1 MELGKAKAKVATK
14 ARQVASQPGRRLTS
28 IDETA
33 SRSLSQSPRPRYR
46 SRSQFQFQFPIPIPN
61 PNHSPPLDVTCHFR
75 FQFATHCI
83 ESNRI
88 EFNSIENEIR
98 FVPFVHASSIHQLY
112 SHFPTKIWELRFP
125 LPHPRTYIPVP
136 TSRDSPCCVTLWPQ
150 ATPCSAIAARYAHPT
165 KCRYVTG
172 TVSTHRVTTDE
183 LAINRIFCEETQPAK
198 QGVYYRVSRHA
209 TNYVATTNIYLIY
222 LTQM

>member
-28 IDETA
+28 IDEIA

-46 SRSQFQFQFPIPIPN
+46 SRFQFQFQFPIPIPN

-125 LPHPRTYIPVP
+125 LPHPSSHI
-136 TSRDSPCCVTLWPQ
+136 SRFSLLCHALATGNTLQRDRSQVRPPNEMQ
-150 ATPCSAIAARYAHPT
+150 IRDRY
-165 KCRYVTG
+165 
-172 TVSTHRVTTDE
+172 SE
-183 LAINRIFCEETQPAK
+183 
-198 QGVYYRVSRHA
+198 HA
-209 TNYVATTNIYLIY
+209 SSDNG
-222 LTQM
+222 